1 MTPAQVAATV
11 LLIAPLTACLSRPV
25 AEAPPVGPTATA
37 AYDDASMKKHPGDT
51 SDSADLG
58 SPQRPH
64 EERSIDS
71 TPAAGPGSRR
81 RGGRFVNLAGA
92 RELPG
97 IGEMVPFFLR
107 KAWTSIVGRAGGAPL
122 VPFDREA
129 LMHNP
134 SITWIG
140 HATMLVRMD
149 GVTFRTDPI
158 FSERASPVPFA
169 GPKRLVPP
177 GVPLSELPPID
188 FVLVSHDHY
197 DHADM
202 DSLRALA
209 ARGARFVVPLEL
221 GEVVRSAGGSAVE
234 LGWWQSTMIGGV
246 RIHCVPSQHFS
257 GRSITDG
264 NTRLWAGWVV
274 EGPTRRFYHAGDT
287 GYFAGF
293 AEIGTRLGPIDLA
306 AIPIGAYDPPSIM
319 RVVHLNPEEALQ
331 AARDLRASRVV
342 GMHFGTFD
350 LTDESPDEPPRRFHA
365 AAAQF
370 GFDEDHAWIL
380 NVGET
385 RRW

>member
-1 MTPAQVAATV
+1 MSEKLQPTGTLSDLAAPSSLSDLAAPSDQRERAIERTP
-11 LLIAPLTACLSRPV
+11 
-25 AEAPPVGPTATA
+25 
-37 AYDDASMKKHPGDT
+37 D
-51 SDSADLG
+51 
-58 SPQRPH
+58 
-64 EERSIDS
+64 
-71 TPAAGPGSRR
+71 AGPIGAPR
-81 RGGRFVNLAGA
+81 RGGRFVNRAGA
-92 RELPG
+92 RQLPG
-97 IGEMVPFFLR
+97 VGEMLPFFLR

-122 VPFDREA
+122 VPFDRQA
-129 LMHNP
+129 LLHNP

-149 GVTFRTDPI
+149 GVTFLTDPI
-158 FSERASPVPFA
+158 FSERASPVSFA

-197 DHADM
+197 DHADV
-202 DSLRALA
+202 DSLRTMAQ
-209 ARGARFVVPLEL
+209 RGARYVVPLEM
-221 GEVVRSAGGSAVE
+221 GDVVRAAGGSPVE
-234 LGWWQSTMIGGV
+234 LDWWQSTTIGDV

-257 GRSITDG
+257 GRSLTDG
-264 NTRLWAGWVV
+264 NSRLWGGWVV

-293 AEIGTRLGPIDLA
+293 AEIGQRLGPIDLA

-319 RVVHLNPEEALQ
+319 HVVHMNPEEAVQ
-331 AARDLRASRVV
+331 AGRDLRADRVV

-365 AAAQF
+365 AAAQL
-370 GFDEDHAWIL
+370 GYDADHAWIL
-380 NVGET
+380 SVGET